1 MLNKSERPVIKIELT
16 TADKMAE
23 VIGVL
28 VLVTFWAVT
37 LFYYSKLPDTIPT
50 HYNISG
56 QADDHGSKT
65 TILLLPVVGTILFLA
80 LTFVNRFPRSF
91 NYPTPITAENAKS
104 QYTTATRL
112 LRYMKITS
120 SLPLLFVQWS

>member
-80 LTFVNRFPRSF
+80 LHL
-91 NYPTPITAENAKS
+91 
-104 QYTTATRL
+104 TTLNHTHPSIHWQQG
-112 LRYMKITS
+112 LRYDEQ
-120 SLPLLFVQWS
+120 FVIQN